1 MINTPKTSSQ
11 KKSYLGAR
19 DAAHWYLRTF
29 RPGSRGF
36 HGDRV
41 LRAFIK
47 NLLVCHGISAFVET
61 GTSKGETTAFV
72 AQQDRSLPV
81 YTCEVHVPTYRETS
95 ARLASFPNI
104 QMRESSSPAFLQG
117 LVAKTSLGNLPLFW
131 LDAHWYEFWP
141 LRDELSIITSQLGS
155 AVILI
160 DDFEIPGRPQ
170 FGYDTTN
177 QYHGRPTAE
186 APIECNLD
194 YIKDALDPRHTYDI
208 IFPKYPR
215 RAAFPFWDDGAMRGY
230 PVILMNAPA
239 LAESLLQD
247 PFFNARYERR
257 TDFSLPSA
265 N

>member
-1 MINTPKTSSQ
+1 MTNTQKTSSH

-19 DAAHWYLRTF
+19 NIAHWYLKKF

-41 LRAFIK
+41 LRKFVK
-47 NLLVCHGISAFVET
+47 TLLERHSISAFVET

-72 AQQDRSLPV
+72 AQLRRSLPV
-81 YTCEVHVPTYRETS
+81 YTCEVHPPTFRET
-95 ARLASFPNI
+95 AERLTAFPNI
-104 QMRESSSPAFLQG
+104 EMRESSSPDFLQG
-117 LVAKTSLGNLPLFW
+117 LTAKTPLGNLPLFW

-141 LRDELSIITSQLGS
+141 LRDELSIITGQLGS

-177 QYHGRPTAE
+177 QYHGRATTE
-186 APIECNLD
+186 APIKCNLD
-194 YIKDALDPRHTYDI
+194 YIKDALDPRHTYNV

-215 RAAFPFWDDGAMRGY
+215 HAAFPFWDDGAMRGY
-230 PVILMNAPA
+230 PAIVMDAPA
-239 LAESLLQD
+239 LADSLLQD
-247 PFFNARYERR
+247 PFFESRYERYS
-257 TDFSLPSA
+257 DFSTTSA

>member
-1 MINTPKTSSQ
+1 MSNTQKTSAH

-19 DAAHWYLRTF
+19 DVAHWYLRTF

-41 LRAFIK
+41 LRAFVKI
-47 NLLVCHGISAFVET
+47 LLERHGISAFVET
-61 GTSKGETTAFV
+61 GTSQGETSAFV
-72 AQQDRSLPV
+72 GQLNRSLPV
-81 YTCEVHVPTYRETS
+81 YTCEVHPPTFRETS
-95 ARLASFPNI
+95 ARLAAFPNI
-104 QMRESSSPAFLQG
+104 VMRESSSPDFLQF

-177 QYHGRPTAE
+177 QYHGRATAE
-186 APIECNLD
+186 APIKCNLD
-194 YIKDALDPRHTYDI
+194 YIKDVLDARHSYDV

-230 PVILMNAPA
+230 PAIFMDAPA

-247 PFFNARYERR
+247 PFVNARYERCR
-257 TDFSLPSA
+257 DFSSA
-265 N
+265 AAN